1 MNKQPP
7 DGLREFNQF
16 LFSLRGLASVLAVL
30 VLGIVIAGMLS
41 VADGKPFLSMQP
53 STVFL
58 VYSAAC
64 FVAAGWF
71 NIGKPKKGSVLRI
84 ALLSLAFAVLGAFT
98 GYYVAEA
105 IFSDATSAPMSE
117 RLLRIAPVL
126 LIFVVGTGSVMA
138 LIMVARSRESAAR
151 SRVLELEATS
161 ERAARLA
168 SEAELRALQAQIE
181 PHFLFNTLSSA
192 QYLAST
198 RDPRAA
204 DLLARLNQ
212 LLRGTLEATR
222 KRSVTLTEELA
233 LARSYLAIAQV
244 RLGDRLQVDI
254 DVPNELP
261 AVVIPPATLL
271 TLLENAIEHGIEPSL
286 RGGRISVAARALA
299 NAIRIEICNTGERLR
314 LPIVEG
320 IGLRN
325 VRQRLDLLCGE
336 TAHLDLRCGEDD
348 RTIATLLLPI
358 RATDEP
364 SVTIDR

>member
-1 MNKQPP
+1 MNPQPP
-7 DGLREFNQF
+7 DETRKFSQF
-16 LFSLRGLASVLAVL
+16 LFSWRGLAVVLAVL
-30 VLGIVIAGMLS
+30 LLGPVIAGMLS
-41 VADGKPFLSMQP
+41 VGDGKPFLSMRL
-53 STVFL
+53 STVLL

-71 NIGKPKKGSVLRI
+71 NFAKPKKESLPRIVLM
-84 ALLSLAFAVLGAFT
+84 SLAFAVLGAFT
-98 GYYVAEA
+98 GYYVAQSTS
-105 IFSDATSAPMSE
+105 SDPTPPMSE
-117 RLLRIAPVL
+117 RLLRTGP
-126 LIFVVGTGSVMA
+126 IFLVFAVVTGLVMA
-138 LIMVARSRESAAR
+138 LVMVARSRESAAR

-222 KRSVTLTEELA
+222 KRSATLTEELA
-233 LARSYLAIAQV
+233 LARSYLAIAQL

-286 RGGRISVAARALA
+286 RGGRISVVARPLES
-299 NAIRIEICNTGERLR
+299 AIRIEICNTGERLR

-325 VRQRLDLLCGE
+325 VRQRLDLLCGD
-336 TAHLDLRCGEDD
+336 TSDLDLHCGEDG

-358 RATDEP
+358 RATNEP